1 MSYVIFKEGNLVGK
15 KITVLV
21 NDSEGIA
28 IEFDTFESAKKTAE
42 LFENNSLTGNKYIVK
57 EIR

>member
-1 MSYVIFKEGNLVGK
+1 MSYVIFKEGSLDGK

-28 IEFDTFESAKKTAE
+28 IEFETFESAQNTAD
-42 LFENNSLTGNKYIVK
+42 LFENNSLSGNKYFVK
-57 EIR
+57 EVR

>member
-1 MSYVIFKEGNLVGK
+1 MSYVIFKEGNLDGK

-28 IEFDTFESAKKTAE
+28 IEFETFESAQNTAE
-42 LFENNSLTGNKYIVK
+42 LFENNSLSGNKYLVK

>member
-1 MSYVIFKEGNLVGK
+1 MSYVIFKEVNLDGK

-28 IEFDTFESAKKTAE
+28 IEFETFESAQNTAE
-42 LFENNSLTGNKYIVK
+42 LFENNSLSGNKYFVK

>member
-1 MSYVIFKEGNLVGK
+1 MSYVIFKEGNLDGK

-28 IEFDTFESAKKTAE
+28 IEFETFESAQNTAE
-42 LFENNSLTGNKYIVK
+42 LFENNSLSGNKYFLK

>member
-1 MSYVIFKEGNLVGK
+1 MSYVIFKEGSLDGK

-28 IEFDTFESAKKTAE
+28 IEFETFELAQNTAD
-42 LFENNSLTGNKYIVK
+42 LFENNSLSGNKYFVK

>member
-1 MSYVIFKEGNLVGK
+1 MSYVIFKEGSLDGK

-28 IEFDTFESAKKTAE
+28 IEFETFELAQNTAD
-42 LFENNSLTGNKYIVK
+42 LFENNSLSGNKFFVK
-57 EIR
+57 EVR

>member
-1 MSYVIFKEGNLVGK
+1 MSYVIFKEGSLDGK

-28 IEFDTFESAKKTAE
+28 IEFETFESAQNTAE
-42 LFENNSLTGNKYIVK
+42 LFENNSLSGNKYFVK
-57 EIR
+57 EVR

>member
-1 MSYVIFKEGNLVGK
+1 MSYVIFKEGNLDGK

-28 IEFDTFESAKKTAE
+28 IEFETFESAQNTAE
-42 LFENNSLTGNKYIVK
+42 LFENNSLSVNKFFVK

>member
-1 MSYVIFKEGNLVGK
+1 MSYVIFKEGSLDGK

-28 IEFDTFESAKKTAE
+28 IEFETFELAQNTAE
-42 LFENNSLTGNKYIVK
+42 LFENNSLSGNKYFVK
-57 EIR
+57 EVR

>member
-1 MSYVIFKEGNLVGK
+1 MSYVIFKEGNLDGK

-28 IEFDTFESAKKTAE
+28 IEFETFESAQNTAE
-42 LFENNSLTGNKYIVK
+42 LFENNSLSGNKFFVK

>member
-1 MSYVIFKEGNLVGK
+1 MSYVIFKEGNLDGK

-28 IEFDTFESAKKTAE
+28 IEFETFESAQNTAE
-42 LFENNSLTGNKYIVK
+42 LFENNSLSGNKFFVK
-57 EIR
+57 EVR